1 MSEAVEGHYR
11 ILRRP
16 RVTEKALKLVDHG
29 RAYSFEVAASANKIQ
44 VRKAVEAIFN
54 VKVES
59 VRTMNMLGKYRRLGR
74 HWGRQPS
81 WKKAVVKLRAGY
93 AIEDFY

>member
-1 MSEAVEGHYR
+1 MSEALERHYR
-11 ILRRP
+11 VLRRP
-16 RVTEKALKLVDHG
+16 HVTEKALKLVDHG
-29 RAYSFEVAASANKIQ
+29 RAYSFDVAEDANKIEI
-44 VRKAVEAIFN
+44 RKAIEAIFN

-59 VRTMNMLGKYRRLGR
+59 VRTMRMLGKYRRLGR

-81 WKKAVVKLRAGY
+81 WKKAIVKLHAGY

>member
-16 RVTEKALKLVDHG
+16 RVTEKALKLVEHG
-29 RAYSFEVAASANKIQ
+29 RAYSFEVAAHANKIQ
-44 VRKAVEAIFN
+44 IRNAVESIFN
-54 VKVES
+54 VKVEA
-59 VRTMNMLGKYRRLGR
+59 VRTMYMLGKHRRLGR
-74 HWGRQPS
+74 HVGRQPS
-81 WKKAVVKLRAGY
+81 WKKAIVKLRAGY